1 MNPWLAVLIALLAG
15 YLCGSFPTSYL
26 LGRRKGVDLRVEGS
40 GNLGATNAFRVL
52 GPFTASMVLLV
63 DLLKG
68 AFPVWLALTPRLA
81 VLGPTGDAL
90 ALAAAMGAVLGHA
103 FSPWV
108 GFRGGKGVATAAG
121 AFLTLAPWGAI
132 PAFGIWL
139 ILLLSTRIMSIASIA
154 AAAALPVT
162 LLVHTLSHPDSQPR
176 WATLV
181 ASVVLGALILLRHRE
196 NLRRLRRGEE
206 KPLWS

>member
-1 MNPWLAVLIALLAG
+1 MNPWLAVLVALCAG
-15 YLCGSFPTSYL
+15 YLFGSFPTSYL
-26 LGRRKGVDLRVEGS
+26 LGRRRGVDLRVEGS

-52 GPFTASMVLLV
+52 GPFTASLVLLV
-63 DLLKG
+63 DLFKG
-68 AFPVWLALTPRLA
+68 AFPVWLALTDRFA
-81 VLGPTGDAL
+81 TLGPTADAL

-121 AFLTLAPWGAI
+121 AFLTLAPWGAL

-162 LLVHTLSHPDSQPR
+162 LLVHTLSHPSAQPR
-176 WATLV
+176 WATLI